1 MTLIDLLGGH
11 RPPRYDANLHRS
23 TIPDPKK
30 EKTLSKHVEECAARF
45 HELRTDNQDIRIE
58 LFELRRLIYLVI
70 GLLLL
75 NKVIDISQIMAV
87 FTPT

>member
-23 TIPDPKK
+23 SFPDPKR
-30 EKTLSKHVEECAARF
+30 ERTLAGHVQECAARY
-45 HELRTDNQDIRIE
+45 HELRTDSQDIRIE

-70 GLLLL
+70 GLLVV

-87 FTPT
+87 VAPT